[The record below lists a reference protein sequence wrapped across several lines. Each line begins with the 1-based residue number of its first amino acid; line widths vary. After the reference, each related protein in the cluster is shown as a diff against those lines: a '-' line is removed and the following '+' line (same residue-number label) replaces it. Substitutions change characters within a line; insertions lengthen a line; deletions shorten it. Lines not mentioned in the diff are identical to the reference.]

1 MELILKIISFVVGT
15 IAYIALGVEINYM
28 RKSKYNRTKADFFA
42 AFYLCTAFIVM
53 MIWVFK

>member
-28 RKSKYNRTKADFFA
+28 RKSKYNRTKTDFRPC
-42 AFYLCTAFIVM
+42 YLAEPFLNLING
-53 MIWVFK
+53 